1 MADGLPVIETPTEHW
16 GQALIRLM
24 DTLDLSDWEALKIDD
39 PVEWVK
45 TLRREDESRLDPYW
59 NGSW

>member
-1 MADGLPVIETPTEHW
+1 MADGGPVIKTPAIHW
-16 GQALIRLM
+16 GQALIRLL

-45 TLRREDESRLDPYW
+45 TLRREHESRLDPYW
-59 NGSW
+59 NGSR